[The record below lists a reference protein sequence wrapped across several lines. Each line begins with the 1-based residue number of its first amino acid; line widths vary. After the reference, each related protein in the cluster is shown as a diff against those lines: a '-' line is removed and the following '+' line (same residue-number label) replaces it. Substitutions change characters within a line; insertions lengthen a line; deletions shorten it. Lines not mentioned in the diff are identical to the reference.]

1 MSKVDRSMTAIYF
14 RGTRGKARKRHARK
28 HTYKTFGASIS
39 FHRHSMRSQPYRND
53 PEAILLRKRMC
64 GGGVSFGRLHGARWR
79 RHAPGYS
86 ELHPQRSGVVRAA
99 LCAFHLN
106 IHKKRAGRT
115 AARPART
122 KHLPEILSRKASPIG
137 ERSACLGQCLR
148 QCSPFPPP
156 DCRSIPRVPGYI
168 APKCRISCRKY
179 RLPRSRG
186 NPFHSRPA
194 T

>member
-1 MSKVDRSMTAIYF
+1 MP
-14 RGTRGKARKRHARK
+14 GNTRIRPSEQA
-28 HTYKTFGASIS
+28 F
-39 FHRHSMRSQPYRND
+39 HSMAFHALPTLPKRSRSHIVAQTHVR
-53 PEAILLRKRMC
+53 
-64 GGGVSFGRLHGARWR
+64 RWR
-79 RHAPGYS
+79 VLREIAWRALEAPCLITS
-86 ELHPQRSGVVRAA
+86 AKIRVARAA

-106 IHKKRAGRT
+106 IHKKRAGRA
-115 AARPART
+115 AARPARK

-186 NPFHSRPA
+186 NPFRSRPA